1 MLGIITMN
9 FDISTKLTLQMSPII
24 CHYMKHIIK
33 KEKNK
38 EARGARPNP
47 CKGKQNKLPVKIILS
62 KT

>member
-1 MLGIITMN
+1 MN